1 MPRGFVSRLVL
12 LAASPAVFLVF
23 VLAASA
29 VTLGSNS
36 AVAGAPTVKGDVDC
50 ASDIDTVDAL
60 KILRHAAGLP
70 VSQGPGCPQIGQ
82 TVSGVSTLVTNVFG
96 DMDCDGDVD
105 PVDALD
111 ILRHAAALTV
121 SLPSGC
127 PNIGSD
133 LATGATPTTTPT
145 PPPTA
150 TPTPQ
155 PTLPPVTIQEGWF
168 IEAGDGQFLGVF
180 TCNQFD
186 SDGIF
191 NKFGQYG
198 SRFSSTSIWNAFG
211 QYGGQFGSYSPFY
224 WYADHPIITDGTVFL
239 YLRTIYY
246 PRVTP
251 TDLVMACF
259 SNDPSELAYWLD
271 LIP

>member
-1 MPRGFVSRLVL
+1 MSFRVLRTLIPAL
-12 LAASPAVFLVF
+12 LAMVA
-23 VLAASA
+23 LAALLLLVDQEDTA
-29 VTLGSNS
+29 RGAADPPPAANA
-36 AVAGAPTVKGDVDC
+36 AVAASTQIFGDVDC
-50 ASDIDTVDAL
+50 DGVVGSVDAL
-60 KILRHAAGLP
+60 FILRYVAALLP
-70 VSQGPGCPQIGQ
+70 LAQCLNVS
-82 TVSGVSTLVTNVFG
+82 
-96 DMDCDGDVD
+96 DVNCNGNTD
-105 PVDALD
+105 SVDALSV
-111 ILRHAAALTV
+111 LRYVAALPVFPAVPT
-121 SLPSGC
+121 C
-127 PNIGSD
+127 PAVGSP
-133 LATGATPTTTPT
+133 AGTTPT
-145 PPPTA
+145 PTVALTSTPTA
-150 TPTPQ
+150 TPTP
-155 PTLPPVTIQEGWF
+155 TLPPVTVQQGWF

-198 SRFSSTSIWNAFG
+198 SQFSSTSIWNAFG
-211 QYGGQFGSYSPFY
+211 QYGGQFGSYSPFN

-251 TDLVMACF
+251 TDLAIACF